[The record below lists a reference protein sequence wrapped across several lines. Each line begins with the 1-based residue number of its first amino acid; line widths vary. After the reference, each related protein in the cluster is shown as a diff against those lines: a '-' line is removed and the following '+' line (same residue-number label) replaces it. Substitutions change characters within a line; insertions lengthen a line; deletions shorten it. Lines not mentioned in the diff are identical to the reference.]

1 MLSVEGSLV
10 GVVSGGGGDGV
21 LVDGDSGE
29 GGEVDSVMTSSEYVQ
44 EQYSSRLHI
53 LHTPE

>member
-1 MLSVEGSLV
+1 M